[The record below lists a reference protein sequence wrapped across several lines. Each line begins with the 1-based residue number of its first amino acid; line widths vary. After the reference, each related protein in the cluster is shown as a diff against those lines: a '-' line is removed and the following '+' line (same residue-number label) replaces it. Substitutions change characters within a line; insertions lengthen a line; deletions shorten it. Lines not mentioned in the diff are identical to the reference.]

1 LRNGKTKGFAVFRLI
16 TTSKITGSSTGR
28 ASARSPLITLA
39 MENQN
44 AAAPGATFALIVRP
58 EMIRADKETPPP
70 QFACI

>member
-1 LRNGKTKGFAVFRLI
+1 
-16 TTSKITGSSTGR
+16 
-28 ASARSPLITLA
+28 